1 MRDLPELGGVLVC
14 TDATTSRSELLL
26 ALGTNELF
34 LQSREEAIISTLFH
48 HIVRIRFQG
57 VPPPNTLLSPRRGS
71 VSPFAL
77 VTETR
82 LNHNSVLPDYNL
94 WTHSNILSS

>member
-48 HIVRIRFQG
+48 HIVRHWNGLPR
-57 VPPPNTLLSPRRGS
+57 VTMESLSLE
-71 VSPFAL
+71 VFEKCL
-77 VTETR
+77 DV
-82 LNHNSVLPDYNL
+82 VLRDTVQ
-94 WTHSNILSS
+94 WAIWW